1 MGRKFC
7 DLRVFP
13 KICGGEDNIED
24 FLKTAMLLKFKVLA
38 FPIINQ
44 SSIIFSKIQKYAKT
58 CKIDCVMR
66 ADIVSG
72 NLKYTKRKA
81 EFYRKKVELITIIP
95 LNLSTARLAAR
106 DSRIDIINFERS
118 WDFLDTKQAKMM
130 KRNEKILEISVN
142 SVVKKSISQKTILLK
157 KIYKALTIV
166 SKYDIPIIVS
176 SGARNIYEMRD
187 PRTLA
192 SFLYLFEINTLQYK
206 VVSEIPVNLI
216 EKNRERLENEIVRG
230 VKMG

>member
-1 MGRKFC
+1 MGRRFC

-24 FLKTAMLLKFKVLA
+24 FLKTAVLLKFKVLA
-38 FPIINQ
+38 FPILNQ
-44 SSIIFSKIQKYAKT
+44 SSIVFSKIQKYAKAY
-58 CKIDCVMR
+58 KIDYVMR

-72 NLKYTKRKA
+72 NLRYIKRKA
-81 EFYRKKVELITIIP
+81 EFYRKKVELITVIP
-95 LNLSTARLAAR
+95 LNISTARLAAR
-106 DSRIDIINFERS
+106 DSRIDIINFERF
-118 WDFLDTKQAKMM
+118 WDFLDTRQAKMM
-130 KRNEKILEISVN
+130 KRNEKILEVSIN
-142 SVVKKSISQKTILLK
+142 SVIKASIRQKTILFK
-157 KIYKALTIV
+157 KMYKALTIA
-166 SKYDIPIIVS
+166 SRYDIPIIVS